1 MWLER
6 CKDGRYAVNASSC
19 DVWVVCARL
28 PVCAL
33 SLVSLVFG
41 EVFFAGSAS
50 LHDRFLHFLESAF
63 SATCFGA
70 FFSGRWHERV

>member
-1 MWLER
+1 M
-6 CKDGRYAVNASSC
+6 VNASRC

-63 SATCFGA
+63 SATIIKHCYSIIKHGTWNGII
-70 FFSGRWHERV
+70 ST

>member
-1 MWLER
+1 MH
-6 CKDGRYAVNASSC
+6 AFQ
-19 DVWVVCARL
+19 
-28 PVCAL
+28 CAL

-63 SATCFGA
+63 SVTTLEGVN
-70 FFSGRWHERV
+70 FSDQ